1 MSDNQ
6 TVWSVLW
13 RHANALPTP
22 GAPFEIDDVVP
33 AVASALKLDPD
44 NARRKVGTLLVELS
58 RLPEGRQYFAR
69 EGNAV
74 VPLSRFLKAR
84 DAFADPV
91 DAYPYEL

>member
-13 RHANALPTP
+13 NHAADRVPP

-33 AVASALKLDPD
+33 AVASELKVSADEARGKIAL
-44 NARRKVGTLLVELS
+44 LLTELG
-58 RLPEGRQYFAR
+58 RLPEGRQFFAC

-74 VPLSRFLKAR
+74 VPLSGFLRAAGKVAR
-84 DAFADPV
+84 PIE
-91 DAYPYEL
+91 AYPYEL